1 MGIFDGLKKANAKLK
16 KRAEKNKAKR
26 AKLEAD
32 IKAGHEKIEAMRQN
46 AKKGKTAIKAMVKPK
61 VMEQTPTGM
70 ANCTKATPYIP
81 PAHKSTKSK
90 L

>member
-1 MGIFDGLKKANAKLK
+1 MGIFDGLKKAKKSIKKWKAKCAARNAKI
-16 KRAEKNKAKR
+16 
-26 AKLEAD
+26 EAD
-32 IKAGHEKIEAMRQN
+32 NKAGHEKIEAMRQN